1 MVSHFV
7 VSVNSKIPK
16 KDKNALANN
25 FRIHMSSEIYEAF
38 ILQLKRDCSF
48 LENNN
53 IIDYSFLIGVHKT
66 DKKCSPLLRL
76 NDLNPLKDNK
86 IHFNRI
92 IYSEKFERVYIIG
105 IIDILTEYK

>member
-1 MVSHFV
+1 
-7 VSVNSKIPK
+7 
-16 KDKNALANN
+16 
-25 FRIHMSSEIYEAF
+25 MSTETHESF
-38 ILQLKRDCSF
+38 IAQLKRDCSF

-66 DKKCSPLLRL
+66 DNENSSPVLRL
-76 NDLNPLKDNK
+76 NDLNSLKNDN

-92 IYSEKFERVYIIG
+92 IHSEKFARVYIIG